1 MRTALI
7 PALAF
12 AVIGCGQPPQQAPKP
27 DSHTH
32 GSGEK
37 ADHAHG
43 GDGHGA
49 HKIALGTIEV
59 QNRDGL
65 KAGVPARLRLT
76 IPGAKGVPIR
86 DFAVS
91 HDAKIHLILIRHG
104 LDQFAHLHPSVDQA
118 TGVLSADFTFPT
130 GGVYHLFA
138 DYQET
143 GQPAKAATARVE
155 VEGDTPLAPSL
166 TPNVPGLQKGDGIAA
181 KVSVSGAK
189 AGAEATVLFEVVEGE
204 KPVLDLEPYMGAMG
218 HLVVVSADAKT
229 YVHAHPAEGQTGA
242 KNTVAF
248 GATFPQAGLYKG
260 WGQFKRGGQVRVI
273 PFVVRVE

>member
-12 AVIGCGQPPQQAPKP
+12 AIIGCGPTQQAPKS
-27 DSHTH
+27 DGHTH
-32 GSGEK
+32 GPAEK

-43 GDGHGA
+43 GDGHAA
-49 HKIALGTIEV
+49 HKSALGTLEV

-65 KAGVPARLRLT
+65 KAGAPAKLRLT
-76 IPGAKGVPIR
+76 IPGGKGVPVR

-91 HDAKIHLILIRHG
+91 HDAKVHLILIRHG

-118 TGVLSADFTFPT
+118 TGVLSAEYTFPT

-138 DYQET
+138 DYQEP
-143 GQPAKAATARVE
+143 GQSAMTATARVE
-155 VEGDTPLAPSL
+155 VEGDAPPAPSL
-166 TPNVPGLQKGDGIAA
+166 TPDVPGLRTGDGLAA
-181 KVSVSGAK
+181 KVSVSWAK
-189 AGAEATVLFEVVEGE
+189 PGAEATVRFEVVDGE
-204 KPVLDLEPYMGAMG
+204 KPVTDLEPYMGAMG
-218 HLVVVSADAKT
+218 HLVVVSADGKQ
-229 YVHAHPAEGQTGA
+229 YVHAHPAEGQAGA